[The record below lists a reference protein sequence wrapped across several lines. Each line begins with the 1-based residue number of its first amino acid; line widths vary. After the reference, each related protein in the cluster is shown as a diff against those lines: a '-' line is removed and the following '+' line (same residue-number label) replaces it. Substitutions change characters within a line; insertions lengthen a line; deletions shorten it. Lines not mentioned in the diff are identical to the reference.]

1 MKEFL
6 VNNKDVKM
14 NENLLKNIVEK
25 LNKEYLASFWLEHKQ
40 MFKIIINNNG
50 NYEQISKEIE
60 NLL

>member
-1 MKEFL
+1 
-6 VNNKDVKM
+6 M

-25 LNKEYLASFWLEHKQ
+25 LNKEYLASFWLENKQ